1 METFGGSSLVNDSHI
16 IIFVIIVII
25 ILKLDRVQ
33 RSKPYNFP
41 GLFVCFVF
49 NSTVLIN
56 EESKI
61 LHW

>member
-1 METFGGSSLVNDSHI
+1 METFGGSSLANDSHYH
-16 IIFVIIVII
+16 IFVILVI

-41 GLFVCFVF
+41 GWFVCFVF
-49 NSTVLIN
+49 NLTVLIN

-61 LHW
+61 LH